1 MFYSIEYYYVYSAG
15 VGRTGVLF
23 YIIMLTALV

>member
-1 MFYSIEYYYVYSAG
+1 MFYSIEYYVYSAG